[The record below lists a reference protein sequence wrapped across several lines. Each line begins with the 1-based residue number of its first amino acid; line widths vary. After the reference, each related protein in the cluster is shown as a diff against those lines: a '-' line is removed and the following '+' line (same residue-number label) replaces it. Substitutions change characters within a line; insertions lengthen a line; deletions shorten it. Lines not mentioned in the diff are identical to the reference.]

1 MAGSAQAANL
11 TGMLNNIA
19 ATVGE
24 MGKASDWTHQ
34 NIRDYSAPKLDQNDP
49 ESMLEYAD
57 YLQRNGQQEAAIQM
71 QARAAARQRQDKQTK
86 GMAQIQQ
93 LSAVLEA
100 NRGTM
105 DANQIAA
112 LQGHMAKLGAEAG
125 LTPEQMTGLMTRND
139 GRQDAANTQSNTVRG
154 LDQVDTAQNDTRKY
168 QGEQIRV
175 QDEELALLEKQRVD
189 QVDQFTKSLDFN
201 YEQLEDNYNLESA
214 KIQNTSRSLDLTE
227 TMNIANIERLG
238 VLNHINLREA
248 DDMEIRTELF
258 EAYQKDQIS
267 TNALARILMG
277 DQNARA
283 NELAPLEQAVLKARI
298 QTASVLANFTE
309 AQTAQVYEAVGLAQ
323 DSRGLIVEG
332 IRLDNLFKEVK
343 TDLVGAQV
351 QSTEWNTEYI
361 RTNIDAVKAQMKLDG
376 EKFDFLKRSTKFDQ
390 DIDMGKLRL
399 SALGV
404 GIERDRADAAAAAIF
419 ENIRS
424 SQFRDEILAVNTM
437 AGAVSPL
444 FNLAMNANID
454 VSNTAA
460 VANGRLAF
468 IEKTGSTSA
477 GAIYD
482 DAMKRRIEVA
492 SMQQDLSGR
501 VFKKENTQAPT
512 VARLTAMGMPEE
524 RAEQI
529 MALSGLE
536 NKDKAIQA
544 WITQV
549 NTSPYVAEPSQQ
561 MMDMYMPTAKKL
573 KYQVFGGGFGIPNS
587 EYWSTGIG
595 DSVID
600 DDVWQASARA
610 MARAVSSG
618 LPDSEVMMAGI
629 SAMMPYAIE
638 TGDTGVVGT
647 VYNLQQGLEDN

>member
-71 QARAAARQRQDKQTK
+71 QARAAARQQQDKQTK

-112 LQGHMAKLGAEAG
+112 LKGHMAKLGAEAG

-139 GRQDAANTQSNTVRG
+139 GRQDAANTQANTERG

-175 QDEELALLEKQRVD
+175 QDEELARLERQRVN
-189 QVDQFTKSLDFN
+189 QVDQFNQDLGFRESVRD
-201 YEQLEDNYNLESA
+201 DNFNLESA
-214 KIQNTSRSLDLTE
+214 RIQNTSRSLDLTE
-227 TMNIANIERLG
+227 AVNIANIERLG
-238 VLNHINLREA
+238 VLNGINLREA
-248 DDMEIRTELF
+248 DDMEIRTGLF

-283 NELAPLEQAVLKARI
+283 NELAPFEQAVLKARI
-298 QTASVLANFTE
+298 QTAAVMANFTE

-404 GIERDRADAAAAAIF
+404 GIERDRADAAAAGIF

-444 FNLAMNANID
+444 FNLAMNADID

-501 VFKKENTQAPT
+501 AFNKENTQAPT

-529 MALSGLE
+529 MALSKLDA
-536 NKDKAIQA
+536 KDREIQA

-549 NTSPYVAEPSQQ
+549 NKAPNVAEPSQQ

-573 KYQVFGGGFGIPNS
+573 KHQIFGGGLGFG
-587 EYWSTGIG
+587 WQALSTGLNDG
-595 DSVID
+595 VID

-618 LPDSEVMMAGI
+618 MSDADVMLAGI

-647 VYNLQQGLEDN
+647 VYNLQQGLEEN

>member
-71 QARAAARQRQDKQTK
+71 QARAAARQQQDKQTK

-112 LQGHMAKLGAEAG
+112 LKGHMAKLGADAG

-139 GRQDAANTQSNTVRG
+139 GRQDAANTQANTERG

-175 QDEELALLEKQRVD
+175 QDEELARLERQRVN
-189 QVDQFTKSLDFN
+189 QVDQFNQDLGFRESVRD
-201 YEQLEDNYNLESA
+201 DNFNLESA
-214 KIQNTSRSLDLTE
+214 RIQNTSRSLDLTE
-227 TMNIANIERLG
+227 AVNIANIERLG
-238 VLNHINLREA
+238 VLNGINLREA
-248 DDMEIRTELF
+248 DDMEIRTGLF

-283 NELAPLEQAVLKARI
+283 NELAPFEQAVLKARI
-298 QTASVLANFTE
+298 QTAAVMANFTE

-404 GIERDRADAAAAAIF
+404 GIERDRADAAAAGIF

-444 FNLAMNANID
+444 FNLAMNADID

-501 VFKKENTQAPT
+501 AFNKENTQAPT

-529 MALSGLE
+529 MALSKLDA
-536 NKDKAIQA
+536 KDREIQA

-549 NTSPYVAEPSQQ
+549 NKAPNVAEPSQQ

-573 KYQVFGGGFGIPNS
+573 KHQIFGGGLGFG
-587 EYWSTGIG
+587 WQALSTGLNDG
-595 DSVID
+595 VID

-618 LPDSEVMMAGI
+618 MSDADVMLAGI

-647 VYNLQQGLEDN
+647 VYNLQQGLEEN

>member
-71 QARAAARQRQDKQTK
+71 QARAAARQQQDKQTK

-112 LQGHMAKLGAEAG
+112 LKGHMAKLGAEAG

-139 GRQDAANTQSNTVRG
+139 GRQDAANTQANTERG

-175 QDEELALLEKQRVD
+175 QDEELARLERQRVD
-189 QVDQFTKSLDFN
+189 QVDQFGQDLGFRESVRD
-201 YEQLEDNYNLESA
+201 DNFNLESA
-214 KIQNTSRSLDLTE
+214 RIQNTSRSLDLTE
-227 TMNIANIERLG
+227 AVNIANIERLG
-238 VLNHINLREA
+238 VLNKVNLREA
-248 DDMEIRTELF
+248 TDMELRTELF

-283 NELAPLEQAVLKARI
+283 NELAPFEQAVLKARI
-298 QTASVLANFTE
+298 QTAAVMANFTE

-404 GIERDRADAAAAAIF
+404 GIERDRADAAAAGIF

-444 FNLAMNANID
+444 FNLAMNADID

-501 VFKKENTQAPT
+501 AFNKENTQAPT
-512 VARLTAMGMPEE
+512 VARLTGMGMPEE

-529 MALSGLE
+529 MALSDLKS
-536 NKDKAIQA
+536 KDQAIQA
-544 WITQV
+544 WITQA
-549 NTSPYVAEPSQQ
+549 NTAPNVAEPSQQ

-573 KYQVFGGGFGIPNS
+573 KHQIFGGGLGFG
-587 EYWSTGIG
+587 WQALSTGLNDG
-595 DSVID
+595 VID

-618 LPDSEVMMAGI
+618 MSDADVMLAGI

-647 VYNLQQGLEDN
+647 VYNLQQGLEEN

>member
-1 MAGSAQAANL
+1 MSGSAQAANL
-11 TGMLNNIA
+11 TGMLSQLAN
-19 ATVGE
+19 TVGG
-24 MGKASDWTHQ
+24 MGEAHNYLAQ
-34 NIRDYSAPKLDQNDP
+34 NIRDHAAPELDQNDP
-49 ESMLEYAD
+49 ASMLKYA
-57 YLQRNGQQEAAIQM
+57 QWAQNNGQQDLAIKMQGAAAARTRQNKQTQGMAAIQGL
-71 QARAAARQRQDKQTK
+71 RAQ
-86 GMAQIQQ
+86 
-93 LSAVLEA
+93 LEA
-100 NRGTM
+100 NRATLSKEQIIKIETQMAQIG
-105 DANQIAA
+105 AN
-112 LQGHMAKLGAEAG
+112 AE
-125 LTPEQMTGLMTRND
+125 LTPEQMTAAGLRSDN
-139 GRQDAANTQSNTVRG
+139 RLDAANAQANTVRG
-154 LDQVDTAQNDTRKY
+154 LDQVDTAQNDLRKY
-168 QGEQIRV
+168 QDESIRV
-175 QDEELALLEKQRVD
+175 QDEELARLERQRAD
-189 QVDQFTKSLDFN
+189 QVNQFGQTLDFN
-201 YEQLEDNYNLESA
+201 IQGQTDNYNLESA

-227 TMNIANIERLG
+227 DMNIANIERLG
-238 VLNHINLREA
+238 VLNDVNLREA
-248 DDMEIRTELF
+248 SDMEIRTGLF
-258 EAYQKDQIS
+258 EAYQADQIS

-298 QTASVLANFTE
+298 QTAAVQANLTK

-332 IRLDNLFKEVK
+332 LRLSNLFKEVQ

-351 QSTEWNTEYI
+351 ENTEWNTDYI
-361 RTNIDAVKAQMKLDG
+361 RTNIDAVKAQMQLDG
-376 EKFDFLKRSTKFDQ
+376 EKFDFLQRSTKFDQ
-390 DIDMGKLRL
+390 DLSLGKLRL
-399 SALGV
+399 EAQRV
-404 GIERDRADAAAAAIF
+404 GIDRDRADATAAGIF

-424 SQFRDEILAVNTM
+424 SQFRDEMLAVNTM

-444 FNLAMNANID
+444 FNLAMNADID

-468 IEKTGSTSA
+468 IEKTGSPAA

-501 VFKKENTQAPT
+501 AFNKENTQAPT
-512 VARLTAMGMPEE
+512 VARLTGMGMPEE

-529 MALSGLE
+529 MALSDMKS
-536 NKDKAIQA
+536 KDQAIQT
-544 WITQV
+544 WIQQV
-549 NTSPYVAEPSQQ
+549 NTAPDVAEPSQQ

-573 KYQVFGGGFGIPNS
+573 KHQVFGGGLGFG
-587 EYWSTGIG
+587 WQAFSTGINDG
-595 DSVID
+595 VID

-618 LPDSEVMMAGI
+618 LTDADVMLAGI

-647 VYNLQQGLEDN
+647 VYNLQQGLEE

>member
-11 TGMLNNIA
+11 TGMLGQIA
-19 ATVGE
+19 ETVGE

-57 YLQRNGQQEAAIQM
+57 YLQRNGKQAAAIEM
-71 QARAAARQRQDKQTK
+71 QSRAAERQRQDKQTK

-93 LSAVLEA
+93 LSSVLEA

-105 DANQIAA
+105 DPNQIAA
-112 LQGHMAKLGAEAG
+112 LKGHMAKLGADAG

-139 GRQDAANTQSNTVRG
+139 GRQDAANTQGNTVRQ
-154 LDQVDTAQNDTRKY
+154 LDQVDTAQGDLRKY

-175 QDEELALLEKQRVD
+175 QDEELARLERQRVN
-189 QVDQFTKSLDFN
+189 QVDQFRQTLGFKESVRD
-201 YEQLEDNYNLESA
+201 DNFNLESA

-238 VLNHINLREA
+238 VLNDVNLREA
-248 DDMEIRTELF
+248 SDMEIRTGLF
-258 EAYQKDQIS
+258 EEYQKDKIS

-277 DQNARA
+277 DENVRA
-283 NELAPLEQAVLKARI
+283 NELAPLEQGVLKARI
-298 QTASVLANFTE
+298 QTAAVQANLTK
-309 AQTAQVYEAVGLAQ
+309 AQTDEVLEAVGFAKDTRTLRI
-323 DSRGLIVEG
+323 DGLQ
-332 IRLDNLFKEVK
+332 LDNIFKEVK

-351 QSTEWNTEYI
+351 ENTEWNSKYI
-361 RTNIDAVKAQMKLDG
+361 RTNIDAVKAQMQLDE

-390 DIDMGKLRL
+390 DISMGQLRL
-399 SALGV
+399 EAQRV
-404 GIERDRADAAAAAIF
+404 GIDRDRVDATAAGILD
-419 ENIRS
+419 NIRS

-444 FNLAMNANID
+444 YNAAMNFDID

-460 VANGRLAF
+460 VANGRRMF
-468 IEKTGSTSA
+468 IEQSGSASA

-501 VFKKENTQAPT
+501 AFNKENTQAPT
-512 VARLTAMGMPEE
+512 VARLTAMGMPKE

-529 MALSGLE
+529 MALSGLDA
-536 NKDKAIQA
+536 KDREIQA
-544 WITQV
+544 WITQA
-549 NTSPYVAEPSQQ
+549 NKSPNVAEPSEQ
-561 MMDMYMPTAKKL
+561 MMEMYMDTAKKL
-573 KYQVFGGGFGIPNS
+573 KYQVFGGGFGVS
-587 EYWSTGIG
+587 EWWSTGIG
-595 DSVID
+595 DGVID
-600 DDVWQASARA
+600 DEVWQASARA

-618 LPDSEVMMAGI
+618 LPDSEVMLAGI

-647 VYNLQQGLEDN
+647 VYNLQQGLEE

>member
-1 MAGSAQAANL
+1 MSGSAQAANL
-11 TGMLNNIA
+11 TGMLSQLAN
-19 ATVGE
+19 TVGG
-24 MGKASDWTHQ
+24 MGEAHNYLAQ
-34 NIRDYSAPKLDQNDP
+34 NIRDHAAPKLDQNDP
-49 ESMLEYAD
+49 ASMLKYA
-57 YLQRNGQQEAAIQM
+57 QWAQNNGQQDLAIKM
-71 QARAAARQRQDKQTK
+71 QGAAAARTRQDKQTQ
-86 GMAQIQQ
+86 GMAAIQGLRAQ
-93 LSAVLEA
+93 LEA
-100 NRGTM
+100 NRATLSKEQIIKIETQMAQIG
-105 DANQIAA
+105 AN
-112 LQGHMAKLGAEAG
+112 AE
-125 LTPEQMTGLMTRND
+125 LTPEQMTAAGLRSDN
-139 GRQDAANTQSNTVRG
+139 RLDAANAQANTVRG
-154 LDQVDTAQNDTRKY
+154 LDQVDTAQNDLRKY
-168 QGEQIRV
+168 QDESIRV
-175 QDEELALLEKQRVD
+175 QDEELARLERQRAD
-189 QVDQFTKSLDFN
+189 QVNQFGQTLDFN
-201 YEQLEDNYNLESA
+201 IQGQTDNYNLESA
-214 KIQNTSRSLDLTE
+214 RIQNTSRSLDLTE

-238 VLNHINLREA
+238 VLNDVNLREA
-248 DDMEIRTELF
+248 TDMEIRTGLF
-258 EAYQKDQIS
+258 EAYQADQIS

-298 QTASVLANFTE
+298 QTAAVQANLTK

-332 IRLDNLFKEVK
+332 LRLSNLFKEVQ

-351 QSTEWNTEYI
+351 ENTEWNTDYI
-361 RTNIDAVKAQMKLDG
+361 RTNIDAVKAQMQLDG
-376 EKFDFLKRSTKFDQ
+376 EKFDFLQRSTKFDQ
-390 DIDMGKLRL
+390 DLSLGKLRL
-399 SALGV
+399 EAQRV
-404 GIERDRADAAAAAIF
+404 GIDRDRADATAAGIF

-424 SQFRDEILAVNTM
+424 SQFRDEMLAVNTM

-444 FNLAMNANID
+444 FNLAMNADID

-468 IEKTGSTSA
+468 IEKTGSPAA

-501 VFKKENTQAPT
+501 AFNKENTQAPT

-529 MALSGLE
+529 MALSDLKS
-536 NKDKAIQA
+536 KDKAIQA
-544 WITQV
+544 WIQQV
-549 NTSPYVAEPSQQ
+549 NKAPNVAEPSQQ

-573 KYQVFGGGFGIPNS
+573 KYQVFGGGIGVS
-587 EYWSTGIG
+587 EFWSTGINDG
-595 DSVID
+595 VID

-618 LPDSEVMMAGI
+618 LTDADVMLAGI
-629 SAMMPYAIE
+629 TAMMPYAIE

-647 VYNLQQGLEDN
+647 VYNLQQGLEEN

>member
-11 TGMLNNIA
+11 TGMLGQIA
-19 ATVGE
+19 ETVGE

-57 YLQRNGQQEAAIQM
+57 YLQRNGKQAAAIEM
-71 QARAAARQRQDKQTK
+71 QSRAAERQRQDKQTK

-93 LSAVLEA
+93 LSSVLEA

-105 DANQIAA
+105 DPNQIAA
-112 LQGHMAKLGAEAG
+112 LKGHMAKLGADAG

-139 GRQDAANTQSNTVRG
+139 GRQDAANTQGNTVRQ
-154 LDQVDTAQNDTRKY
+154 LDQVDTAQGDLRKY

-175 QDEELALLEKQRVD
+175 QDEELARLERQRVN
-189 QVDQFTKSLDFN
+189 QVDQFRQTLGFKESVRD
-201 YEQLEDNYNLESA
+201 DNFNLESA

-238 VLNHINLREA
+238 VLNDVNLREA
-248 DDMEIRTELF
+248 SDMEIRTGLF
-258 EAYQKDQIS
+258 EEYQKDKIS

-277 DQNARA
+277 DENVRA
-283 NELAPLEQAVLKARI
+283 NELAPLEQGVLKARI
-298 QTASVLANFTE
+298 QTAAVQANLTK
-309 AQTAQVYEAVGLAQ
+309 AQTDEVLEAVGFAKDTRTLRI
-323 DSRGLIVEG
+323 DGLK
-332 IRLDNLFKEVK
+332 LDNIFKEVK

-351 QSTEWNTEYI
+351 ENTEWNTDYI
-361 RTNIDAVKAQMKLDG
+361 RTNIDAVKAQMQLDE

-390 DIDMGKLRL
+390 DISMGKLRL
-399 SALGV
+399 EAKRV
-404 GIERDRADAAAAAIF
+404 GIDRDRVDATAAGILD
-419 ENIRS
+419 NIRS

-444 FNLAMNANID
+444 YNAAMNFDID

-460 VANGRLAF
+460 VANGRRMF
-468 IEKTGSTSA
+468 IEQSGSASA

-501 VFKKENTQAPT
+501 AFNKENTQAPT
-512 VARLTAMGMPEE
+512 VARLTAMGMPKE

-529 MALSGLE
+529 MALSGLDA
-536 NKDKAIQA
+536 KDREIQA
-544 WITQV
+544 WITQA
-549 NTSPYVAEPSQQ
+549 NKSPNVAEPSEQ
-561 MMDMYMPTAKKL
+561 MMEMYMDTAKKL
-573 KYQVFGGGFGIPNS
+573 KYQVFGGGFGVS
-587 EYWSTGIG
+587 EWWSTGIG
-595 DSVID
+595 DGVID
-600 DDVWQASARA
+600 DEVWQASARA

-618 LPDSEVMMAGI
+618 LPDSEVMLAGI

-647 VYNLQQGLEDN
+647 VYNLQQGLEE